1 MAFSV
6 MARISEL
13 REQSRWCLRNGKREE
28 AEDLERRAYRL
39 QRVIEMRR
47 EMNRERK
54 AS

>member
-1 MAFSV
+1 MNI
-6 MARISEL
+6 MARVSEL
-13 REQSRWCLRNGKREE
+13 REQSRWCLRHGRREE

-47 EMNRERK
+47 EMSRERK